1 MSDNPEKVKIKMTP
15 IQQITKNFIEKFT
28 NEVSKDENQDKIKK
42 NIIEPLLRNISKYI
56 SQQFYPFILSG
67 LIIFILT
74 FLFALIIMVILL
86 KKF

>member
-1 MSDNPEKVKIKMTP
+1 MSDNPQKIKMTP